1 MLKELFVLENIHLK
15 HDNILKDIGFG
26 SDQNQDSDPYLRLC
40 TFWLNGWSVTISQE
54 ANKLSILVAMTLTA
68 TNC

>member
-26 SDQNQDSDPYLRLC
+26 SDQNQDSDPSLQKPKLQKKQIR
-40 TFWLNGWSVTISQE
+40 FWQKDRIRIQPDKITTLNF
-54 ANKLSILVAMTLTA
+54 
-68 TNC
+68 